1 MPIFRPYLPE
11 QAELL
16 PRDVRTELGEEH
28 LCFLIHEIVESW
40 DIGEFIAAYSEQG
53 GETAYHPRMML
64 KVLLYGFAVKVKS
77 TRKLEQRTKEDLAF
91 RYLAANAHPD
101 HKTIN
106 LFYRRHEQA
115 IRNLFVQALGMV
127 RAAGM
132 ARLGLVAIDSTRIKA
147 NASREKRILRRR
159 DLEKVLEWEKN
170 LEQDSD
176 GMPGMSVSAED
187 KQRLR
192 EQLQRLQD
200 AGESKLSETDP
211 DARFVRDSQ
220 GGFLLGY
227 TAEVAV
233 TEDHFIAAVNVSQS
247 KSDNHALVPMV
258 EQLEQHYQQPPESV
272 LADAGFFSKSNLE
285 EMEKRGIDAY
295 IPDSNMAKEI
305 KHGATADQ
313 QKPTSD
319 PRMLGMRKKLR
330 TPEGRERYRK
340 RKSLVEPVFG
350 TLKEQRGM
358 RQFQRRGLAKVT
370 VEFTLAALAFN
381 LTRLH
386 SLRRLGREV

>member
-1 MPIFRPYLPE
+1 
-11 QAELL
+11 
-16 PRDVRTELGEEH
+16 
-28 LCFLIHEIVESW
+28 
-40 DIGEFIAAYSEQG
+40 
-53 GETAYHPRMML
+53 
-64 KVLLYGFAVKVKS
+64 
-77 TRKLEQRTKEDLAF
+77 
-91 RYLAANAHPD
+91 
-101 HKTIN
+101 
-106 LFYRRHEQA
+106 
-115 IRNLFVQALGMV
+115 
-127 RAAGM
+127 
-132 ARLGLVAIDSTRIKA
+132 
-147 NASREKRILRRR
+147 
-159 DLEKVLEWEKN
+159 
-170 LEQDSD
+170 
-176 GMPGMSVSAED
+176 MPGMSVSAED

-319 PRMLGMRKKLR
+319 PCMLGMRKKLR

>member
-1 MPIFRPYLPE
+1 
-11 QAELL
+11 
-16 PRDVRTELGEEH
+16 
-28 LCFLIHEIVESW
+28 
-40 DIGEFIAAYSEQG
+40 
-53 GETAYHPRMML
+53 MML

-106 LFYRRHEQA
+106 LFYRRHEKA

-159 DLEKVLEWEKN
+159 DVEKVLEWEKN
-170 LEQDSD
+170 LEQDGD
-176 GMPGMSVSAED
+176 GMPGMSVSAEE

-192 EQLQRLQD
+192 EQLQRLQE

-211 DARFVRDSQ
+211 DARFVRDSK

-227 TAEVAV
+227 TAELAV

-247 KSDNHALVPMV
+247 KSDNQALVPMV
-258 EQLEQHYQQPPESV
+258 EQLEQHYQQRPESV

-285 EMEKRGIDAY
+285 EMENRGIDAY
-295 IPDSNMAKEI
+295 IPDSNMAKEM
-305 KHGATADQ
+305 KRGAGADQ

-319 PRMLGMRKKLR
+319 PRMLCMREKLR

-350 TLKEQRGM
+350 TLKEQREM

-386 SLRRLGREV
+386 SLRSSRPEV